1 MTSKVDIVNR
11 ALDKLGADTI
21 IDLTQDLEN
30 ARIMNRAYNLVLR
43 SLLRSYTWNCSL
55 KRVVL
60 SPLSTP
66 PAFGYLY
73 QFQLPSDCLRPLLPK
88 DPSDWRVEGKT
99 ILTNGGSTVYLRYI
113 RFLDDPNDMDDCLVE
128 AFACKLAMECAEKV
142 TQSLSK
148 RGEAKDEFREA
159 MAIARRSNAYERVPD
174 EQGES
179 SWLDARLVGPQM
191 AGRSLD
197 GY

>member
-11 ALDKLGADTI
+11 SLDKLGADTI
-21 IDLTQDLEN
+21 VDLTQDIEN

-43 SLLRSYTWNCSL
+43 SLLRSYVWNCSL

-60 SPLSTP
+60 AALSTP
-66 PAFGYLY
+66 PVFGYRY

-88 DPSDWRVEGKT
+88 DPSDWVLEGKQ
-99 ILTNGGSTVYLRYI
+99 ILTNAGDTLSLRYI

-159 MAIARRSNAYERVPD
+159 MAVARRSNAYERIPD
-174 EQGES
+174 EQEES
-179 SWLDARLVGPQM
+179 SWLDARLIGPRVSTKTM
-191 AGRSLD
+191 E